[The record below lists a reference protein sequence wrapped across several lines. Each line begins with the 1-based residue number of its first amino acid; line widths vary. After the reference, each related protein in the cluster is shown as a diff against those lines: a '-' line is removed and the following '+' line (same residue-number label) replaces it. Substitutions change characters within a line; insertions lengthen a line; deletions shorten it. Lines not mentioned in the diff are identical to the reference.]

1 MFLFAFCLLTCFPK
15 AATDAETVWLRDV
28 TTRLQTDERE
38 DTGSN
43 LPDQLSFHLK
53 SNTHDIA
60 LNLKRNYQIDPNTNI
75 YVVQKFEDGQPLLE
89 KTQNSEN
96 EDVAYYQDMN
106 NGAFMTARCVKRSTG
121 QCDIIIHGEIQLG
134 DRSYNL
140 RPSEENVIPNDS
152 LEMMGLRGKRYIL
165 QDQTNI
171 QTGMS
176 VENNELTNIKEN
188 NLLEKY
194 IYGLQDS
201 PYGQDKQNRY
211 MKPEGMSSS

>member
-1 MFLFAFCLLTCFPK
+1 MA

-28 TTRLQTDERE
+28 TTQLQTDERE

-53 SNTHDIA
+53 SSTQDIV
-60 LNLKRNYQIDPNTNI
+60 LNLKRNYQMDPNTDI

-96 EDVAYYQDMN
+96 EDVAYYQDMT

-171 QTGMS
+171 QSGMS
-176 VENNELTNIKEN
+176 VENNELTNVKEN

-201 PYGQDKQNRY
+201 PYGQDKQNPY
-211 MKPEGMSSS
+211 FKPE